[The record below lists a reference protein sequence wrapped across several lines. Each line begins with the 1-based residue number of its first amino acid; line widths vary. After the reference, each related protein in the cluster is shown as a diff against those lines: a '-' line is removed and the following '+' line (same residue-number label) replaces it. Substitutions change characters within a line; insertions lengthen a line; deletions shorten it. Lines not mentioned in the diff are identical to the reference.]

1 MSEKKKSSRRI
12 AREKAFQILY
22 GLDFTG
28 AEGLD
33 ALRRAFAEY
42 PRPERQGKL
51 DERAE
56 DFAWELVQGAWKAKA
71 ELDGVIG
78 RFSQHWKVTRIAKV
92 DLTIL
97 RLGMY
102 ELLHRPDIPLKVAIN
117 EAVELAKEFGDENS
131 RNFVNGILDA
141 AARAVDSGELGARA
155 GEPEPEPGQ
164 IPGKP
169 SDAQARSL
177 AERRGAAKGGSAKD
191 GFEAVKKAL
200 VKALWQ
206 MPAQETSSAYRINMG
221 ILAYLG
227 EPMAQAY
234 LKQEGL
240 RSPTRLDRDT
250 LNAALKLAEGR
261 LEGHLGSGPSAI
273 NGYLAANHG
282 LRLRIGESKASVID
296 PDGREWTL

>member
-1 MSEKKKSSRRI
+1 MPDKKKSARRL

-28 AEGLD
+28 AADEA
-33 ALRRAFAEY
+33 ALGRAFAEY
-42 PRPERQGKL
+42 PRPEKQDKL
-51 DERAE
+51 DDKAE
-56 DFAWELVQGAWKAKA
+56 TFSWAIVRGTWQSRA
-71 ELDGVIG
+71 ELDEIIG
-78 RFSQHWKVTRIAKV
+78 RFSQHWKVARIAKV

-141 AARAVDSGELGARA
+141 AARAVDSGELSARA
-155 GEPEPEPGQ
+155 GEPEPDPGQ

-177 AERRGAAKGGSAKD
+177 AERRGPAKGGSAKGD
-191 GFEAVKKAL
+191 FEAVKKAL

-240 RSPTRLDRDT
+240 GSPTRLDRDT
-250 LNAALKLAEGR
+250 LNTSLKLAEGR
-261 LEGHLGSGPSAI
+261 LEGHLGTGPSAI